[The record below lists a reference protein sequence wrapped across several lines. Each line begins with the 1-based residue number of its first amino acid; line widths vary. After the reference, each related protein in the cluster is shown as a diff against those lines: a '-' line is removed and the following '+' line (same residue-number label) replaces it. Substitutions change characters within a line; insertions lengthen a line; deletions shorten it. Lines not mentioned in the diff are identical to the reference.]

1 MPRRAARHGR
11 SCGGGRWVVVDKA
24 GLSLSKPL
32 LETTK
37 ADWDLQHDV
46 MAKSSSL
53 VSRAAVRGLIDQKLG
68 GDIVH
73 LSSKRTWPHGTA
85 VRPRN
90 RQSTGICGPQYHF
103 GLTLS
108 VAVKKSRPERKQ
120 RNMAERRIPKVRDF
134 TPLMQFKKPEF
145 NARRR
150 RLAAATSIYDLRTI
164 AKRVTPRAAFD
175 YTDGAAE
182 GEISLARAR
191 QAFQDIEFHP
201 SVLR

>member
-73 LSSKRTWPHGTA
+73 LSSKRTWPPGTA
-85 VRPRN
+85 VTDVP
-90 RQSTGICGPQYHF
+90 HF
-103 GLTLS
+103 SGGLS
-108 VAVKKSRPERKQ
+108 
-120 RNMAERRIPKVRDF
+120 
-134 TPLMQFKKPEF
+134 
-145 NARRR
+145 R
-150 RLAAATSIYDLRTI
+150 RLRLLR
-164 AKRVTPRAAFD
+164 V
-175 YTDGAAE
+175 GAV
-182 GEISLARAR
+182 G
-191 QAFQDIEFHP
+191 
-201 SVLR
+201 